1 VSLSRLGLLAAAS
14 VWLACSRASQRR
26 GSPDEVPAIDAVV
39 AEAGPGEVD
48 ADGPA
53 LEAHDSVAVAEDAVV
68 PESGQVDDGEARDA
82 ASRVRPTADLDPSND
97 GLGGPPDPI
106 PECEAALL
114 AAGVDHGPASLPVT
128 RRRNGDV
135 CGVEQAVSYRSG
147 PTGIR
152 WSPRPVVSC
161 GMALALARFERV
173 AQEEAERRLGSRIV
187 RAEQGGTTSC
197 RRIGRFPGLMSEH
210 SFANGID
217 VRSFLLEDGR
227 TISVQ
232 EHFGAV
238 GEEPTRP
245 EGLFLR
251 ELAHRLYDEDVFSV
265 VLTAFW
271 DDLHRDHFHLDL
283 ARYRVD
289 GTR

>member
-1 VSLSRLGLLAAAS
+1 VACACF
-14 VWLACSRASQRR
+14 ACSRPAERR
-26 GSPDEVPAIDAVV
+26 GAAGEVAATGVAADAAEPVDAGAVDIDA
-39 AEAGPGEVD
+39 AER
-48 ADGPA
+48 
-53 LEAHDSVAVAEDAVV
+53 AEDASGEEIPAAERVADAV
-68 PESGQVDDGEARDA
+68 PEA
-82 ASRVRPTADLDPSND
+82 APQVRPTADLDPAND
-97 GLGGPPDPI
+97 GAGGPPDPI

-135 CGVEQAVSYRSG
+135 CGVEQAVEYRGG

-161 GMALALARFERV
+161 GLALALARLERV
-173 AQEEAERRLGSRIV
+173 AQEEAEGRLGSRIV
-187 RAEQGGTTSC
+187 RIEQGGTTSC

-210 SFANGID
+210 SFANAID
-217 VRSFLLEDGR
+217 VRTFKLEDGR
-227 TISVQ
+227 TISVE
-232 EHFGAV
+232 EHFGKV

-251 ELAHRLYDEDVFSV
+251 SLAHRLYDEDVFSV